1 MRPRFSFG
9 FQPHKGVSQPS
20 ISNNENDVP
29 TKSGEV
35 PERLKASDHGNIDHS
50 IPDLLEDFNEKEE
63 NQLEIVP
70 ADVEAIGHGF
80 IEHSMTE
87 LLDDLQDNTSL
98 LRGNSKMV
106 FPQVFDFLLLLLF
119 LV

>member
-9 FQPHKGVSQPS
+9 FQLHKGVSQPS

-29 TKSGEV
+29 TKAGEV
-35 PERLKASDHGNIDHS
+35 LERKASDDGTIDHS

-106 FPQVFDFLLLLLF
+106 FP
-119 LV
+119 